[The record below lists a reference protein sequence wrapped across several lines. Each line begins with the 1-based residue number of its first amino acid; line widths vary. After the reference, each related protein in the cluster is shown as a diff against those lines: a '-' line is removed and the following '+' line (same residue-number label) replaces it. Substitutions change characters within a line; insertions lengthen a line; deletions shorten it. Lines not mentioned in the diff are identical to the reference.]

1 MKNNIT
7 TIINTFNEERHI
19 KKCIESL
26 QGLGAKI
33 IVVDSGST
41 DQTIQVA
48 KRCGVEVHEVR
59 RFQYVE
65 QIRKMSIDFVKD
77 GWILILDADER
88 MTPELISE
96 VQEIVQNQNSPQHTH
111 FKLPRKNIFGGNVD
125 KSEPTWLRHGGWWP
139 DYQLRLFQKDA
150 FIRWPDHIHSNPEF
164 TASLGHLTHP
174 IQHLLV
180 SSLEGMVQKTLL
192 FEDIESDLLYK
203 ANKKVHTLT
212 FFRKFLGE
220 LYRRLMK
227 HHGYLD
233 GTVGIIESIYQAYSK
248 TITYLFLYEKQ
259 HNHQTK
265 KSRLV

>member
-1 MKNNIT
+1 MKSNIT
-7 TIINTFNEERHI
+7 AIVNTFNEERHI
-19 KKCIESL
+19 EKCIDSL
-26 QGLGAKI
+26 LGLSAKI

-48 KRCGVEVHEVR
+48 KKCGVEVREVR

-65 QIRKMSIDFVKD
+65 QIREMSIDFVKD

-88 MTPELISE
+88 ITPELKSE
-96 VQEIVQNQNSPQHTH
+96 ILKIVQDQNYSQYTH
-111 FKLPRKNIFGGNVD
+111 FKLPRKNIFGENVD
-125 KSEPTWLRHGGWWP
+125 ISKRTWLKHGGWWP

-150 FIRWPDHIHSNPEF
+150 FISWPDHIHSNPKF
-164 TASLGHLTHP
+164 KGPLGHLSHP
-174 IQHLLV
+174 IQHFIV
-180 SSLEGMVQKTLL
+180 SSLEGMVLKTLL

-220 LYRRLMK
+220 LYRRLIK

-259 HNHQTK
+259 HEHQAK
-265 KSRLV
+265 KSGSL